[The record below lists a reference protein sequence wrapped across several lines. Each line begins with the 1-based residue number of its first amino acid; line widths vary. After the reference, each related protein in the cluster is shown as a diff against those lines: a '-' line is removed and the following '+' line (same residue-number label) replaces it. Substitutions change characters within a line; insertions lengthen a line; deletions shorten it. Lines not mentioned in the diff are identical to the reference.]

1 MNRLIKFRVWDNKK
15 KIWLDKTDFCI
26 YNGDAQEVE
35 IGGTEYLYNGSSYN
49 PLKFVENDIGG
60 LYCNRNLIIQQYTG
74 LNDKNGEEIYEG
86 DIVKI
91 NRCYT
96 RPFVNEK
103 QQIDYRFIDDGE
115 VEVGQVLWGWNS
127 QKYLVSYEHIR
138 YDDIEDFDKPSHKV
152 EVIGNIFENPELLK

>member
-74 LNDKNGEEIYEG
+74 LNDKNNKPIYEG
-86 DIVKI
+86 DILEWKGEFIAEVFFEQE
-91 NRCYT
+91 NAA
-96 RPFVNEK
+96 FVIKSKTDGKAFMSENYVLNF
-103 QQIDYRFIDDGE
+103 QI
-115 VEVGQVLWGWNS
+115 
-127 QKYLVSYEHIR
+127 
-138 YDDIEDFDKPSHKV
+138 
-152 EVIGNIFENPELLK
+152 IGNIFEHKHLLEK